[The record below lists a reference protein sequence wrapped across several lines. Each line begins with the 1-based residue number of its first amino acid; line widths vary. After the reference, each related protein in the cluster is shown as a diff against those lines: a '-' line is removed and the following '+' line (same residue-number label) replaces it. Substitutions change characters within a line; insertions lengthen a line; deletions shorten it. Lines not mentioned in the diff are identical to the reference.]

1 MANLGKSLPEAVT
14 SIPGP
19 KSRRLMKLREENCP
33 AGLSHGCPVFID
45 RGEGAMFQDIDGN
58 VFLDFAGGLGVL
70 NLGYSN
76 PEVIE
81 TVKEQTE
88 KYFHAMINTVQYESY
103 IRLAEKLNSIVPGN
117 FPKKTFFINS
127 GGEADENAIKI
138 ARRYTGR
145 SEVVV
150 FTGAFHGR
158 TNMTMAMTSK
168 VKPYKYGFG
177 PLASGFHRAEFPYIY
192 RRPAAVPG
200 ENAMEYFLEKLNSF
214 FLETVSMDEVAAIII
229 EPVIGEGGF
238 VAAPIEYVRELRRI
252 CDEHGIVL
260 VADEVQTGFCRT
272 GRMFATEYW
281 AEEGIYPDIVTSAK
295 SIAAGL
301 PLSAVT
307 GKAEIMDA
315 VQAGGI
321 GGTYGGNPL
330 AAVAALKVIEIM
342 ERDDYAAKALNIER
356 VTRKKVAK
364 MAKKYRIIG
373 DFRSLGAMMAIEF
386 VRDRVTKEPA
396 DAETKAIIKECN
408 RNGLIVL
415 DAGIRGNVIRL
426 LMPLCI
432 TYEQLNAGLDIIEN
446 SVEKISSELEGEKEE
461 TA

>member
-1 MANLGKSLPEAVT
+1 MKNLGTSLPKVVT
-14 SIPGP
+14 AIPGP
-19 KSRRLMKLREENCP
+19 KAAKLMRLRKENCP
-33 AGLSHGCPVFID
+33 EGLSHGCPVFID

-76 PEVIE
+76 QEVIE
-81 TVKEQTE
+81 VVKEQSE
-88 KYFHAMINTVQYESY
+88 KYFHAMINTVQYEPY
-103 IRLAEKLNSIVPGN
+103 IRLAEKLNSIVPGD

-127 GGEADENAIKI
+127 GGEADENAVKI

-177 PLASGFHRAEFPYIY
+177 PFASGFHRAEFPYIY
-192 RRPAAVPG
+192 RRPAAVPEG
-200 ENAMEYFLEKLNSF
+200 KAMEYFLEKLSSF
-214 FLETVSMDEVAAIII
+214 FMENVSPDEVAAIII

-238 VAAPIEYVRELRRI
+238 AAAPIEYVRELRRL

-260 VADEVQTGFCRT
+260 IADEVQTGFCRT
-272 GRMFATEYW
+272 GRMFASEYW

-295 SIAAGL
+295 SIAAGI

-315 VQAGGI
+315 AQAGGI

-342 ERDDYAAKALNIER
+342 ERDDYAGKALNIER
-356 VTRKKVAK
+356 VTKKKVAK
-364 MAKKYRIIG
+364 MAKKFPAIG

-386 VRDRVTKEPA
+386 VRDKETKEPA
-396 DAETKAIIKECN
+396 DTETKAIIKECN
-408 RNGLIVL
+408 RNGLILL
-415 DAGIRGNVIRL
+415 DAGIRGNVIRF

-432 TYEQLNAGLDIIEN
+432 TYEQIIAGLDIIEN
-446 SVEKISSELEGEKEE
+446 AVEKIMSELEGEKEE

>member
-1 MANLGKSLPEAVT
+1 MKNLGASLPEIVT

-19 KSRRLMKLREENCP
+19 KSAKLMKLRKENCP
-33 AGLSHGCPVFID
+33 EGLSHGCPVFID

-76 PEVIE
+76 PEVIQV
-81 TVKEQTE
+81 VKEQTE

-103 IRLAEKLNSIVPGN
+103 VRLAEKMNCIVPGN
-117 FPKKTFFINS
+117 FAKKTFFINS

-192 RRPAAVPG
+192 RRPEAVP
-200 ENAMEYFLEKLNSF
+200 EKHAMEYFLEKLNNF
-214 FLETVSMDEVAAIII
+214 FLETVSPDEVAAIII

-238 VAAPIEYVRELRRI
+238 VTAPIEYVKELRRI
-252 CDEHGIVL
+252 CDKHGIL
-260 VADEVQTGFCRT
+260 LIADEVQTGFCRT
-272 GRMFATEYW
+272 GRMFATDYW
-281 AEEGIYPDIVTSAK
+281 AEEGLYADIVTSAK
-295 SIAAGL
+295 SIAAGI

-307 GKAEIMDA
+307 GRAEIMDA
-315 VQAGGI
+315 AQTGGI

-342 ERDDYAAKALNIER
+342 ERDGYADKALNIER
-356 VTRKKVAK
+356 VTKKKVAK
-364 MAKKYRIIG
+364 MAKKYNVIG
-373 DFRSLGAMMAIEF
+373 DFRSRGAMMAIEF
-386 VRDRVTKEPA
+386 VRDKETKEPA
-396 DAETKAIIKECN
+396 DTEIKAIIKECN
-408 RNGLIVL
+408 KNGLIVL
-415 DAGIRGNVIRL
+415 DAGIRSNVLRF

-446 SVEKISSELEGEKEE
+446 AIGKVVPQAKGEEEK

>member
-1 MANLGKSLPEAVT
+1 MKSLGKSLPKVVT
-14 SIPGP
+14 AIPGP
-19 KSRRLMKLREENCP
+19 KSAELMNIRKENCP
-33 AGLSHGCPVFID
+33 SGLSHGCPVFIE
-45 RGEGAMFQDIDGN
+45 RGEGAMFRDIDGN

-76 PEVIE
+76 QEVIE
-81 TVKEQTE
+81 VVKEQSE
-88 KYFHAMINTVQYESY
+88 KYFHAMINTVQYEPY
-103 IRLAEKLNSIVPGN
+103 IRLAEKLNSAVPGN
-117 FPKKTFFINS
+117 FRKKTFFINS
-127 GGEADENAIKI
+127 GGEADENAVKI

-192 RRPAAVPG
+192 RRPEAVT
-200 ENAMEYFLEKLNSF
+200 EEKALDYFKEKLGNF
-214 FLETVSMDEVAAIII
+214 FLETVSPDEVAAIII

-260 VADEVQTGFCRT
+260 IADEVQTGFCRT
-272 GRMFATEYW
+272 GRMFAVGYW
-281 AEEGIYPDIVTSAK
+281 AEEGIYADIVTSAK

-307 GKAEIMDA
+307 GRADIMDA
-315 VQAGGI
+315 AQVGGI
-321 GGTYGGNPL
+321 GGTYGGNPV
-330 AAVAALKVIEIM
+330 AAAAALKVMEIM
-342 ERDDYAAKALNIER
+342 ERDDYSGKALKIEKA
-356 VTRKKVAK
+356 TKEKVAG
-364 MAKKYRIIG
+364 MASKYDLIG

-386 VRDRVTKEPA
+386 VRDRETKEPA
-396 DAETKAIIKECN
+396 DRETKAIIKECS
-408 RNGLIVL
+408 RKGLIVL
-415 DAGIRGNVIRL
+415 DAGIRSNVIRF

-432 TYEQLNAGLDIIEN
+432 TEEQLNAGLGIIEN
-446 SVEKISSELEGEKEE
+446 AIAKVVSEEEEK

>member
-1 MANLGKSLPEAVT
+1 
-14 SIPGP
+14 
-19 KSRRLMKLREENCP
+19 MKLRKENCP
-33 AGLSHGCPVFID
+33 SGLSHGCPVFID
-45 RGEGAMFQDIDGN
+45 RGEGAMFRDIDGN

-70 NLGYSN
+70 NLGYSH

-81 TVKEQTE
+81 AVKEQTD

-103 IRLAEKLNSIVPGN
+103 IRLAEKLNRAVPGN
-117 FPKKTFFINS
+117 FRKKTFFINS
-127 GGEADENAIKI
+127 GGEADENAVKI

-192 RRPAAVPG
+192 RRPAAVA
-200 ENAMEYFLEKLNSF
+200 EEEALDYFKEKLHNF
-214 FLETVSMDEVAAIII
+214 FLETVSPEEVAAIII
-229 EPVIGEGGF
+229 EPVLGEGGF
-238 VAAPIEYVRELRRI
+238 VTAPIEYVRELRRI

-260 VADEVQTGFCRT
+260 IADEVQTGFCRT

-281 AEEGIYPDIVTSAK
+281 AEEGIYADMVTSAK
-295 SIAAGL
+295 SIAAGI

-307 GKAEIMDA
+307 GRADIMDA
-315 VQAGGI
+315 AQVGGI
-321 GGTYGGNPL
+321 GGTYGGNPI

-342 ERDDYAAKALNIER
+342 ERDDYARKALEIENA
-356 VTRKKVAK
+356 TRQKVAR
-364 MAKKYRIIG
+364 MASKYEIIG

-386 VRDRVTKEPA
+386 VSDRETKEPA
-396 DAETKAIIKECN
+396 AAETKAIIRECN
-408 RNGLIVL
+408 RHGLIVL
-415 DAGIRGNVIRL
+415 DVGIRSNVIRF

-432 TYEQLNAGLDIIEN
+432 TREQLNAGLGIIETAIDKVV
-446 SVEKISSELEGEKEE
+446 STEEEKS
-461 TA
+461 A